1 MGKLED
7 AFCGLLD
14 ESPIVV
20 NVKFKEKR
28 IKIFIAF
35 GEIIIPRLPKERS
48 VLPKLEDKFKCK
60 IKIMGF
66 TTRITPNIVEEIIQK
81 DGALSTADSK
91 HVEAL
96 RSWFEEHGRNVIGA
110 LLHII
115 A

>member
-7 AFCGLLD
+7 AFCGLSH
-14 ESPIVV
+14 ESPIAI

-28 IKIFIAF
+28 IKVFIGF

-60 IKIMGF
+60 IKIKGV
-66 TTRITPNIVEEIIQK
+66 TTRIIPNIVEEIIQK
-81 DGALSTADSK
+81 DGVLSTADSK
-91 HVEAL
+91 HVDAL

-110 LLHII
+110 LLYII